1 MEALLE
7 SSLSY
12 QSILSAKCHLLCP
25 YSQGLVYGRIS
36 LLLICTPVQ
45 PPTPEL
51 QALCSSTK
59 GTFLSGIQFT
69 ESFLHTPLII
79 CPIEKYD
86 FYFVFLLIAQNRTFI
101 PSYMISTEE
110 VSIPSI
116 FLIKVHQL
124 SGSIRIKD
132 RDKTLESQEINT

>member
-12 QSILSAKCHLLCP
+12 QPILSPKFHLLCP

-36 LLLICTPVQ
+36 LLLVCTPDQ

-51 QALCSSTK
+51 WALCSSTK
-59 GTFLSGIQFT
+59 GAFLSGIQFM
-69 ESFLHTPLII
+69 EGFLHTPLII

-86 FYFVFLLIAQNRTFI
+86 FYFGFLID
-101 PSYMISTEE
+101 STEQDFHTLLHHINRRSLKTQYLLDKSTL
-110 VSIPSI
+110 V
-116 FLIKVHQL
+116 VWQY
-124 SGSIRIKD
+124 KD
-132 RDKTLESQEINT
+132 ERQR